1 MSTKGEMTRE
11 QAVAAV
17 GEDAVNNV
25 ERENCDFTNRVQ
37 CDGDTR
43 VEFAASVRCDDTEG
57 NAVTLRAYYY
67 QEQADVNAV
76 DSLDEL
82 EWEIE
87 GYDVV

>member
-43 VEFAASVRCDDTEG
+43 VEFAASVRCEDTEG
-57 NAVTLRAYYY
+57 NAVTLLAYYY

-76 DSLDEL
+76 DSPDEL
-82 EWEIE
+82 KWEIE
-87 GYDVV
+87 GYEVV

>member
-11 QAVAAV
+11 QAVAMV
-17 GEDAVNNV
+17 GEVAVDKV